1 MQKTNNAIT
10 TKNYTLTFTK
20 ETGKLW
26 ILKDFAPLGK
36 NFARFFD
43 ENLGHDIGKLI
54 TVGCPNY
61 VLDLL
66 AGEDTQLVVDLRV
79 APEKTDLPGFIEFER
94 VDTGSLSAK
103 YYVNNCSG
111 KPQLEAWVSDTAKA
125 FLKDYPKFAY
135 ISRELKNDYA
145 F

>member
-1 MQKTNNAIT
+1 MRTKKKNTMQKNTIA

-20 ETGKLW
+20 EIGKLW

-43 ENLGHDIGKLI
+43 ENLGHDIGKLM

-61 VLDLL
+61 VLDTL
-66 AGEDTQLVVDLRV
+66 ADGQNRLEIDLRIAAERV
-79 APEKTDLPGFIEFER
+79 DLPGYVEFER

-103 YYVNNCSG
+103 YHVNNCPG
-111 KPQLEAWVSDTAKA
+111 KPQLEAWVSNTVKA
-125 FLKDYPKFAY
+125 FLKEYPAFAY
-135 ISRELKNDYA
+135 IKKI
-145 F
+145 

>member
-1 MQKTNNAIT
+1 MQKTNNTIA

-36 NFARFFD
+36 SFARFFD

-66 AGEDTQLVVDLRV
+66 AEQGRAGAHGTTRLRGIRASGYRQFLGQILREQL
-79 APEKTDLPGFIEFER
+79 P
-94 VDTGSLSAK
+94 
-103 YYVNNCSG
+103 
-111 KPQLEAWVSDTAKA
+111 
-125 FLKDYPKFAY
+125 
-135 ISRELKNDYA
+135 
-145 F
+145 

>member
-1 MQKTNNAIT
+1 MQKTNNTIA

-36 NFARFFD
+36 NFARFFE

-61 VLDLL
+61 VLDIL
-66 AGEDTQLVVDLRV
+66 AGEEKQLEIDLRI
-79 APEKTDLPGFIEFER
+79 APERMELPGFVEFER

-103 YYVNNCSG
+103 YFVNNCPD
-111 KPQLEAWVSDTAKA
+111 KPQLEAWVSNTVKA
-125 FLKDYPKFAY
+125 FLKEYPAFAY
-135 ISRELKNDYA
+135 IKKN
-145 F
+145 

>member
-1 MQKTNNAIT
+1 MQKTNNTIA

-61 VLDLL
+61 VNWRLTS
-66 AGEDTQLVVDLRV
+66 GLR
-79 APEKTDLPGFIEFER
+79 R
-94 VDTGSLSAK
+94 SALT
-103 YYVNNCSG
+103 Y
-111 KPQLEAWVSDTAKA
+111 PVS
-125 FLKDYPKFAY
+125 
-135 ISRELKNDYA
+135 
-145 F
+145 

>member
-1 MQKTNNAIT
+1 MQKTNNTIA

-20 ETGKLW
+20 EIGKLW

-61 VLDLL
+61 VLDHL
-66 AGEDTQLVVDLRV
+66 AGEDKLLEIDLRI
-79 APEKTDLPGFIEFER
+79 APERVKLLDFVEFER
-94 VDTGSLSAK
+94 VETGSQSAK
-103 YYVNNCSG
+103 YLVNNCPDN
-111 KPQLEAWVSDTAKA
+111 PQLEAWVSNTAKA
-125 FLKDYPKFAY
+125 FLKEYPAFAY
-135 ISRELKNDYA
+135 IKKK
-145 F
+145 